1 MPVCALALENL
12 VLRYVY
18 MQLTYR
24 IFRKE
29 YKFKQNATIYMKLNL
44 DRRNDYDDTLPDI
57 GDQRGY
63 RAGHFCYEWRL
74 HHWVDVASGGL
85 EGDERLGSPGGG

>member
-63 RAGHFCYEWRL
+63 RAGALLLRVATPSLGGCGEWRF
-74 HHWVDVASGGL
+74 
-85 EGDERLGSPGGG
+85 RR